1 MDNIRKDFE
10 QGGSIVFLKRFALTT
25 LAAAPFFCTSMPANA
40 EGLLTELRI
49 GVLDHDSDLLRE
61 RHETSDPDINLEARF
76 ASPDFLSWA
85 FAPNPLIGANINTG
99 DGTSLAYAGLGWT
112 FFLTDGI
119 FTDFTFGGAIH
130 DGETNGPSAD
140 SRQYGC
146 RLAFHESFSLG
157 YSFDGHNAIMLGI
170 DHMSNASLCDKNDG
184 LTNLG
189 IRYAYRF

>member
-1 MDNIRKDFE
+1 MI
-10 QGGSIVFLKRFALTT
+10 LKRFALAA
-25 LAAAPFFCTSMPANA
+25 LAAAPFFCASAPANA
-40 EGLLTELRI
+40 EGMLTELRI

-99 DGTSLAYAGLGWT
+99 SGTSVAYAGLGWT
-112 FFLTDGI
+112 FFLTEG
-119 FTDFTFGGAIH
+119 FFADFTLGGAVH
-130 DGETNGPSAD
+130 DGETDRATAD
-140 SRQYGC
+140 SRDYGC
-146 RLAFHESFSLG
+146 RLGFHESFSLG

-189 IRYAYRF
+189 IRYAYKF

>member
-1 MDNIRKDFE
+1 MF
-10 QGGSIVFLKRFALTT
+10 FKRFALAA
-25 LAAAPFFCTSMPANA
+25 LAAAPFICVTSPASA
-40 EGLLTELRI
+40 EGMLTELRI

-99 DGTSLAYAGLGWT
+99 NGTSLAYAGLGWT
-112 FFLTDGI
+112 FYLTDEI
-119 FTDFTFGGAIH
+119 FADFTLGGAIH
-130 DGETNGPSAD
+130 DGETTAPSSG

-146 RLAFHESFSLG
+146 RLGFHESFSLG
-157 YSFDGHNAIMLGI
+157 YSFDGHNAIMLCV

-189 IRYAYRF
+189 IRYAYKF